1 MGVENLTATPAGVEY
16 PTSVAIFL
24 KYANKLR
31 FYTQKIRHE
40 IGGVGLPRRILG
52 SNVLVGGHFQLDIKQ
67 QSEVGSMNRQLCWSP
82 GMPLP
87 LGGPLPRVLVAQ

>member
-1 MGVENLTATPAGVEY
+1 MGVENQTATPAGVEY
-16 PTSVAIFL
+16 PTAVAIFL

-52 SNVLVGGHFQLDIKQ
+52 SNVLVLPFHRYHKQ
-67 QSEVGSMNRQLCWSP
+67 KIIPQ
-82 GMPLP
+82 
-87 LGGPLPRVLVAQ
+87 

>member
-1 MGVENLTATPAGVEY
+1 MGVENPTVTPAGVEY
-16 PTSVAIFL
+16 LTSVAIFL

-52 SNVLVGGHFQLDIKQ
+52 SNVVVFDYHCHFYKLNKTSFI
-67 QSEVGSMNRQLCWSP
+67 
-82 GMPLP
+82 PL
-87 LGGPLPRVLVAQ
+87 L

>member
-1 MGVENLTATPAGVEY
+1 MFIDVEYLRATPVGVENQMATPAGVEY
-16 PTSVAIFL
+16 PTTVAIFL

-52 SNVLVGGHFQLDIKQ
+52 SNVVVVTGG
-67 QSEVGSMNRQLCWSP
+67 NSP
-82 GMPLP
+82 
-87 LGGPLPRVLVAQ
+87 

>member
-1 MGVENLTATPAGVEY
+1 MNCLFVDVEYPRATPVGVENQTATPAGVEY
-16 PTSVAIFL
+16 PTSVAFFL

-52 SNVLVGGHFQLDIKQ
+52 SNVV
-67 QSEVGSMNRQLCWSP
+67 V
-82 GMPLP
+82 LP
-87 LGGPLPRVLVAQ
+87 LIIYNDVNA